1 MASISLGFRAEARAV
16 AGRAELRALLQQ
28 QTRGL
33 AAVQVS
39 RTARWT
45 LNAFAAG
52 YARAVTRQGVV
63 SEEPNDGLYRVLM
76 EGLES
81 FIATAQVAGEED
93 RDRRYAIGSDGRR
106 YLTIS
111 PRLAQPYVPRKDEW
125 WRERPDEPPN
135 ILRRR

>member
-1 MASISLGFRAEARAV
+1 VASISLGFRAEARAV

-106 YLTIS
+106 CLAIS
-111 PRLAQPYVPRKDEW
+111 LQLAQPFRLMKDDW
-125 WRERPDEPPN
+125 WRKGPDEPRSV
-135 ILRRR
+135 LRRR